1 MIPLTL
7 PANWLAMIAIMTSST
22 VIGTTMSFSF
32 PLLSLVLERRG
43 VAPDLIGQNA
53 AAFGFAAFTVAPWLP
68 RIVNR
73 LGAARTMALGQ
84 ALCIVCFL
92 LFPLRVDLIA
102 WAALRYLLGLGTVLS
117 WVASESAINALAN
130 DRNRGRVI
138 GFYATLFCIGYAAG
152 PALITVTG
160 SEGFLPF
167 GLCAVLLAI
176 GILPLLLARGVRQA
190 MAEPGSARLA
200 LVWRLAPLALGA
212 ILVFG
217 LVETTAFALLPLY
230 GLALG
235 YDEAGA
241 ASLLVLLIAGN
252 VLFQIPIGW
261 LADLVSRER
270 VLLGCAGLALIG
282 VSCWPVALGSPALGW
297 PLLVACGGALGG
309 LYTLSMALLGQRFRG
324 TDLAVANTA
333 FVLMYQLGAMV
344 GPALGG
350 GAMQRL
356 GPDALALTLAAA
368 LTLFVAGAAGGLF
381 FARPR
386 QARPDADSAAGAE

>member
-1 MIPLTL
+1 VISLTL

-43 VAPDLIGQNA
+43 VTPDLIGLNA
-53 AAFGFAAFTVAPWLP
+53 AAYGFAVFTVAPWLP

-73 LGAARTMALGQ
+73 LGAARSMALGQ
-84 ALCIVCFL
+84 ALCIVCLL
-92 LFPLRVDLIA
+92 LFPLRIDLFA
-102 WAALRYLLGLGTVLS
+102 WAGLRYLLGIGTVLS
-117 WVASESAINALAN
+117 WVASESAINALAD

-152 PALITVTG
+152 PVLITLTG

-167 GLCAVLLAI
+167 GFSAVLLAI
-176 GILPLLLARGVRQA
+176 GILPLMVARGVREA
-190 MAEPGSARLA
+190 MAEPGSARLT
-200 LVWRLAPLALGA
+200 LVWRAAPLALGA
-212 ILVFG
+212 ILTFG
-217 LVETTAFALLPLY
+217 LVETSSFALLPLY

-241 ASLLVLLIAGN
+241 AFLLALLIAGN

-261 LADLVSRER
+261 LADRVPRER
-270 VLLGCAGLALIG
+270 VLLGCAVLSVIG
-282 VSCWPVALGSPALGW
+282 VAFWPALLGSPVLGGA
-297 PLLVACGGALGG
+297 LLVACGGALGG
-309 LYTLSMALLGQRFRG
+309 FYTLSMALLGQRFRG
-324 TDLAVANTA
+324 ADLAVANTA

-350 GAMQRL
+350 AAMQRL
-356 GPDALALTLAAA
+356 GPDALAPTLALA
-368 LTLFVAGAAGGLF
+368 LMLFVVGAAGGLF
-381 FARPR
+381 LRRFHEDPAADPAPRPR
-386 QARPDADSAAGAE
+386 